1 MKKVFLML
9 CLLGIALPYYQLLLF
24 IQGDGSMAQFWTQA
38 FGSYP
43 ASMLAMDLSVAA
55 LSFLIFL
62 IYQRVQK
69 RINLSQFIKYF
80 ISTKTQLTNPEIN
93 TFYIDWVRVWEPN

>member
-1 MKKVFLML
+1 MKKVFLVL

-24 IQGDGSMAQFWTQA
+24 IQGDGSMVQFWTEA
-38 FGSYP
+38 VGSYP

-62 IYQRVQK
+62 IYQKVQS
-69 RINLSQFIKYF
+69 RINFSQFIKYVVCLF
-80 ISTKTQLTNPEIN
+80 LVGFSLALPWYLYDHYDQ
-93 TFYIDWVRVWEPN
+93 

>member
-24 IQGDGSMAQFWTQA
+24 IQGNGSMDQFWTEA
-38 FGSYP
+38 FGSHS
-43 ASMLAMDLSVAA
+43 ALMLAMDLSVSA
-55 LSFLIFL
+55 LSFLVFL

-69 RINLSQFIKYF
+69 QIKLSQFIKYF
-80 ISTKTQLTNPEIN
+80 ICLFLVGFSLALPWYLYDHYDQ
-93 TFYIDWVRVWEPN
+93 

>member
-24 IQGDGSMAQFWTQA
+24 IQENGSMAQFWTEA

-69 RINLSQFIKYF
+69 QIKLAQFIKYF
-80 ISTKTQLTNPEIN
+80 VCLFLVGFSLALPW
-93 TFYIDWVRVWEPN
+93 YLYDHYDH

>member
-24 IQGDGSMAQFWTQA
+24 IQGNGSMAQFWTEA

-55 LSFLIFL
+55 LSFLVFL
-62 IYQRVQK
+62 ICQRLQK
-69 RINLSQFIKYF
+69 QIKLAQFIKYF
-80 ISTKTQLTNPEIN
+80 VCLLLVGFSLALPWYLYDHYDQ
-93 TFYIDWVRVWEPN
+93 

>member
-9 CLLGIALPYYQLLLF
+9 CLLGVALPYYQLLLF
-24 IQGDGSMAQFWTQA
+24 IQGNGSMTQFWTQA

-69 RINLSQFIKYF
+69 LINLAQFIKYF
-80 ISTKTQLTNPEIN
+80 VCLFLVGFSLALPWYLYDHYDQ
-93 TFYIDWVRVWEPN
+93 

>member
-24 IQGDGSMAQFWTQA
+24 IQENGSMAQFWTEA

-55 LSFLIFL
+55 LSFLI
-62 IYQRVQK
+62 YQRVQK
-69 RINLSQFIKYF
+69 QIKLAQFIKYF
-80 ISTKTQLTNPEIN
+80 VCLFLVGFSLALPWYLYDHYDQ
-93 TFYIDWVRVWEPN
+93 

>member
-9 CLLGIALPYYQLLLF
+9 CLLGVALPYYQLLLF
-24 IQGDGSMAQFWTQA
+24 IQGNGSMTQFWTQA

-55 LSFLIFL
+55 LSFFDFFDLSKGTKANKPCS
-62 IYQRVQK
+62 IYK
-69 RINLSQFIKYF
+69 ILCLSLFSWFFPSLTLVFI
-80 ISTKTQLTNPEIN
+80 
-93 TFYIDWVRVWEPN
+93 